1 MNDQGQLIGIF
12 QKTGALL
19 EGHFILTSG
28 RHSPTYFQCA
38 KVLQYP
44 EYLQKFSNEI
54 ANHFQDID
62 IDIDIVI
69 TPAVG
74 GIVLGTEI
82 GRQLNKQTIFAE
94 REQGVMTVRRG
105 FEITPESN
113 VLVIEDVITT
123 GGSVNEVIELVK
135 DSGAKVVG
143 VGVLVDRS
151 GGKVKLHEKQFCVTE
166 LEAVS
171 YGDDE
176 IPDDLAN
183 IPVLKPGSRSLK

>member
-1 MNDQGQLIGIF
+1 MNDQDQLIEIF

-28 RHSPTYFQCA
+28 RHSSMYFQCA
-38 KVLQYP
+38 KVLQHP
-44 EYLQKFSNEI
+44 EYLHKFSKQI
-54 ANHFQDID
+54 VNHFQAIN
-62 IDIDIVI
+62 IDIVI
-69 TPAVG
+69 SPAVG
-74 GIVLGTEI
+74 GIVLGTEV

-94 REQGVMTVRRG
+94 REQGIMTLRRG
-105 FEITPESN
+105 FEILPNYN
-113 VLVIEDVITT
+113 VLVVEDVITT
-123 GGSVNEVIELVK
+123 GGSVKEVIELVK
-135 DSGAKVVG
+135 ISGAEVAG

-176 IPDDLAN
+176 IPEDLAN

>member
-1 MNDQGQLIGIF
+1 MNDQDQLIEIF

-28 RHSPTYFQCA
+28 RHSSMYFQCA
-38 KVLQYP
+38 KVLQHP
-44 EYLQKFSNEI
+44 EYLHKFSKQI
-54 ANHFQDID
+54 VNHFQDIN
-62 IDIDIVI
+62 IDIVI
-69 TPAVG
+69 SPAVG
-74 GIVLGTEI
+74 GIVLGTEV

-94 REQGVMTVRRG
+94 REQGTMTLRRG
-105 FEITPESN
+105 FEILPNYN
-113 VLVIEDVITT
+113 VLVVEDVITT
-123 GGSVNEVIELVK
+123 GGSVKEVIVLVK
-135 DSGAKVVG
+135 SSGAAVAG

-176 IPDDLAN
+176 IPEDLAN

>member
-62 IDIDIVI
+62 IDIVI

-82 GRQLNKQTIFAE
+82 GRQLNKQTVFAE
-94 REQGVMTVRRG
+94 REQGVMTLRRG

>member
-1 MNDQGQLIGIF
+1 MNEQDQLIEIF

-44 EYLQKFSNEI
+44 EFLQKFSNEI
-54 ANHFQDID
+54 VNHFQD

-94 REQGVMTVRRG
+94 REQGVMTLRRG

-151 GGKVKLHEKQFCVTE
+151 GGKVKLHEKQFSVAE

>member
-1 MNDQGQLIGIF
+1 MNDQDQLIEIF

-28 RHSPTYFQCA
+28 RHSSMYFQCA
-38 KVLQYP
+38 KVLQHP
-44 EYLQKFSNEI
+44 EYLHKFSKKI
-54 ANHFQDID
+54 VNHFQDIN
-62 IDIDIVI
+62 IDIVI
-69 TPAVG
+69 SPAVG
-74 GIVLGTEI
+74 GIVLGTEV

-94 REQGVMTVRRG
+94 REQGTMTLRRG
-105 FEITPESN
+105 FEILPNYN
-113 VLVIEDVITT
+113 VLVVEDVITT
-123 GGSVNEVIELVK
+123 GGSVKEVIELVK
-135 DSGAKVVG
+135 SSGAEVAG
-143 VGVLVDRS
+143 LGVLVDRS

-176 IPDDLAN
+176 IPEDLAN

>member
-1 MNDQGQLIGIF
+1 MNNQDQLIEIF

-54 ANHFQDID
+54 VNYFQDINV
-62 IDIDIVI
+62 DIVI

-94 REQGVMTVRRG
+94 REQGIMTLRRG
-105 FEITPESN
+105 FEINPKTN

-123 GGSVNEVIELVK
+123 GGSVSEVIELVNN
-135 DSGAKVVG
+135 SGANVVG

-171 YGDDE
+171 YGDDQ
-176 IPDDLAN
+176 IPEDLAN

>member
-1 MNDQGQLIGIF
+1 MNDQDQLIEIF

-28 RHSPTYFQCA
+28 RHSSMYFQCA
-38 KVLQYP
+38 KVLQHP
-44 EYLQKFSNEI
+44 EYLHKFSKQI
-54 ANHFQDID
+54 VNHFQDIN
-62 IDIDIVI
+62 IDIVI
-69 TPAVG
+69 SPAVG
-74 GIVLGTEI
+74 VIVLGTEV
-82 GRQLNKQTIFAE
+82 GRQMNKQTIFAE
-94 REQGVMTVRRG
+94 REQGIMTLRRG
-105 FEITPESN
+105 FEILPNYN
-113 VLVIEDVITT
+113 VLVVEDVITT
-123 GGSVNEVIELVK
+123 GGSVKEVIELVK
-135 DSGAKVVG
+135 SSRAEVAG

-176 IPDDLAN
+176 IPEDLAN

>member
-1 MNDQGQLIGIF
+1 MNDQDQLIEIF

-28 RHSPTYFQCA
+28 RHSSMYFQCA
-38 KVLQYP
+38 KVLQHP
-44 EYLQKFSNEI
+44 EYLHKFSKQI
-54 ANHFQDID
+54 VNHFQDIN
-62 IDIDIVI
+62 IDIVI
-69 TPAVG
+69 SPAVG
-74 GIVLGTEI
+74 GIVLGTEV

-94 REQGVMTVRRG
+94 REQGIMTLRRG
-105 FEITPESN
+105 FEILPNYN
-113 VLVIEDVITT
+113 VLVVEDVITT
-123 GGSVNEVIELVK
+123 GGSVKEVIELVK
-135 DSGAKVVG
+135 SSGAEVAG

-151 GGKVKLHEKQFCVTE
+151 SGKVKLHEKQFCVTE

-176 IPDDLAN
+176 IPEDLAN

>member
-1 MNDQGQLIGIF
+1 MNDQDQLIEIF

-44 EYLQKFSNEI
+44 EFLQKFSNEI
-54 ANHFQDID
+54 VNHFQD

-69 TPAVG
+69 TPAIG

-94 REQGVMTVRRG
+94 REQGVMTLRRG

-123 GGSVNEVIELVK
+123 GGSVNEVIELVR

-143 VGVLVDRS
+143 VGVLFDRS
-151 GGKVKLHEKQFCVTE
+151 GGKVKLHEKQFCVAE

>member
-1 MNDQGQLIGIF
+1 MNDQGQLIEIF

-28 RHSPTYFQCA
+28 RHSPKYFQCA

-54 ANHFQDID
+54 ANHFQD

-94 REQGVMTVRRG
+94 REQGVMTLRRG
-105 FEITPESN
+105 FEILPNYN
-113 VLVIEDVITT
+113 VLVVEDVITT
-123 GGSVNEVIELVK
+123 GGSVKEVIELVK
-135 DSGAKVVG
+135 SSRAEVAG

-176 IPDDLAN
+176 IPEDLAN

>member
-1 MNDQGQLIGIF
+1 MNDQDQLIEIF

-19 EGHFILTSG
+19 QGHFILTSG

-44 EYLQKFSNEI
+44 DYLKRFSNEI
-54 ANHFQDID
+54 VHHFQETEID
-62 IDIDIVI
+62 MVI

-74 GIVLGTEI
+74 GIVLGTEV

-94 REQGVMTVRRG
+94 REQGVMTLRRG
-105 FEITPESN
+105 FEIRPKSN

-123 GGSVNEVIELVK
+123 GGSVQEVIELVANS
-135 DSGAKVVG
+135 DATVTG

-183 IPVLKPGSRSLK
+183 IPVIKPGSRSLK

>member
-1 MNDQGQLIGIF
+1 MNNQDQLIEIF

-54 ANHFQDID
+54 VNYFQDINV
-62 IDIDIVI
+62 DIVI
-69 TPAVG
+69 TPAIG

-94 REQGVMTVRRG
+94 REQGIMTLRRG
-105 FEITPESN
+105 FEINPETN

-123 GGSVNEVIELVK
+123 GGSVSEVIELVNN
-135 DSGAKVVG
+135 SGANVVG
-143 VGVLVDRS
+143 VGVLVDR
-151 GGKVKLHEKQFCVTE
+151 
-166 LEAVS
+166 
-171 YGDDE
+171 
-176 IPDDLAN
+176 
-183 IPVLKPGSRSLK
+183 LKPGSRSLK

>member
-1 MNDQGQLIGIF
+1 MNDQNQLIEIF

-54 ANHFQDID
+54 VDNFQGV
-62 IDIDIVI
+62 DIDIVI

-82 GRQLNKQTIFAE
+82 GRQLNKQTMFAE
-94 REQGVMTVRRG
+94 REQGIMTLRRG
-105 FEITPESN
+105 FEINPEAN
-113 VLVIEDVITT
+113 VLIVEDVITT
-123 GGSVNEVIELVK
+123 GGSVNEVIELINNLR
-135 DSGAKVVG
+135 AKVVG

-171 YGDDE
+171 YRHDDV
-176 IPDDLAN
+176 PDDLAN
-183 IPVLKPGSRSLK
+183 IPVLKPGSRSL

>member
-1 MNDQGQLIGIF
+1 MNDQDQLIEIF

-28 RHSPTYFQCA
+28 RHSSMYFQCA
-38 KVLQYP
+38 KVLQHP
-44 EYLQKFSNEI
+44 EYLHKFSKKI
-54 ANHFQDID
+54 VNHFQDIN
-62 IDIDIVI
+62 IDIVI
-69 TPAVG
+69 SPAVG
-74 GIVLGTEI
+74 GIVLGTEV

-94 REQGVMTVRRG
+94 REQGTMTLRRG
-105 FEITPESN
+105 FEILPNYN
-113 VLVIEDVITT
+113 VLVVEDVITT
-123 GGSVNEVIELVK
+123 GGSVKEVIELVK
-135 DSGAKVVG
+135 SSRAEVAG

-176 IPDDLAN
+176 IPEDLAN

>member
-1 MNDQGQLIGIF
+1 MNDQDQLIEIF

-28 RHSPTYFQCA
+28 RHSSMYFQCA
-38 KVLQYP
+38 KVLQHP
-44 EYLQKFSNEI
+44 EYLHKFSKQI
-54 ANHFQDID
+54 VNHFQAIN
-62 IDIDIVI
+62 IDIVI
-69 TPAVG
+69 SPAVG
-74 GIVLGTEI
+74 GIVLGTEV

-94 REQGVMTVRRG
+94 REQGIMTLRRG
-105 FEITPESN
+105 FEILPNYN
-113 VLVIEDVITT
+113 VLVVEDVITT
-123 GGSVNEVIELVK
+123 GGSVKEVIELVK
-135 DSGAKVVG
+135 SSRAEVAG

-176 IPDDLAN
+176 IPEDLAN

>member
-1 MNDQGQLIGIF
+1 MNDQDQLIEIF

-28 RHSPTYFQCA
+28 RHSSMYFQCA
-38 KVLQYP
+38 KVLQHP
-44 EYLQKFSNEI
+44 EYLHKFSKQI
-54 ANHFQDID
+54 VNHFQDIN
-62 IDIDIVI
+62 IDIVI
-69 TPAVG
+69 SPAVG
-74 GIVLGTEI
+74 GIVLGTEV

-94 REQGVMTVRRG
+94 REQGIMTLRRG
-105 FEITPESN
+105 FEILPNYN
-113 VLVIEDVITT
+113 VLVVEDVITT
-123 GGSVNEVIELVK
+123 GGSVKEVIELVK
-135 DSGAKVVG
+135 ISGAEVAG

-176 IPDDLAN
+176 IPEDLAN

>member
-1 MNDQGQLIGIF
+1 MNNQDQLIEIF

-44 EYLQKFSNEI
+44 EYLQKFSNQI
-54 ANHFQDID
+54 VNYFQDINV
-62 IDIDIVI
+62 DIVI

-94 REQGVMTVRRG
+94 REQGIMTLRRG
-105 FEITPESN
+105 FEINPETN

-123 GGSVNEVIELVK
+123 GGSVSEVIELVNN
-135 DSGAKVVG
+135 SGANVVG

-171 YGDDE
+171 YGDDQ
-176 IPDDLAN
+176 IPEDLAN
-183 IPVLKPGSRSLK
+183 IPLLKPGSRSLK

>member
-1 MNDQGQLIGIF
+1 MNDQDQLIEIF

-19 EGHFILTSG
+19 QGHFILPSG

-44 EYLQKFSNEI
+44 EYLKRFSNEI
-54 ANHFQDID
+54 VHHFQETEID
-62 IDIDIVI
+62 MVI
-69 TPAVG
+69 TPAIG
-74 GIVLGTEI
+74 GIVLGTEV

-94 REQGVMTVRRG
+94 REQGVMTLRRG
-105 FEITPESN
+105 FEISPKSN

-123 GGSVNEVIELVK
+123 GGSVQEVIELVANS
-135 DSGAKVVG
+135 DATVTG

-166 LEAVS
+166 LEAIS

-183 IPVLKPGSRSLK
+183 IPVIKPGSRSLK

>member
-1 MNDQGQLIGIF
+1 MNNQDQLIEIF

-54 ANHFQDID
+54 VNYFQDINV
-62 IDIDIVI
+62 DIVI

-94 REQGVMTVRRG
+94 REQGIMTLRRG
-105 FEITPESN
+105 FEINPETN

-123 GGSVNEVIELVK
+123 GGSVSEVIELVNN
-135 DSGAKVVG
+135 SGANVVG

-176 IPDDLAN
+176 IPEDLAN